1 MLILSE
7 QQQKLKETLRGHDAY
22 YGVTSTSGTL
32 VEVHFDVAILYPL
45 SDGGEQVFHLGL
57 LLGRL
62 DHLGP

>member
-1 MLILSE
+1 
-7 QQQKLKETLRGHDAY
+7 
-22 YGVTSTSGTL
+22 
-32 VEVHFDVAILYPL
+32 VAILYPL